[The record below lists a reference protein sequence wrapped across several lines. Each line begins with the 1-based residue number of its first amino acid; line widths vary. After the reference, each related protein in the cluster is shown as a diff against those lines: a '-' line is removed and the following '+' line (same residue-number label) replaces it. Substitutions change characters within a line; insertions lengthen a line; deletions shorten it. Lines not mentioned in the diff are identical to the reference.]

1 MHATAK
7 RPGEV
12 TMSKTTL
19 PLLLLL
25 AVSSAPMGAADTGRF
40 TIVVHTSRPS
50 TLTRQQVADIF
61 MKRALRWGDGIP
73 VTPFDLS
80 VADPTRQQF
89 SRSMLGQSTAAIVY
103 YWQRQMFATNALSPP
118 LVKSADDVLSAV
130 GSTAGG
136 IGYVSEG
143 TVLPEGV
150 KPVTLVENA
159 K

>member
-1 MHATAK
+1 MIK
-7 RPGEV
+7 P
-12 TMSKTTL
+12 TL

-25 AVSSAPMGAADTGRF
+25 MTSSVPMGAADTGRF
-40 TIVVHTSRPS
+40 TVVVNTSRPS

-61 MKRALRWGDGIP
+61 MRRALRWNDGTP

-89 SRSMLGQSTAAIVY
+89 SRSLLGQSTSAIVY
-103 YWQRQMFATNALSPP
+103 YWQRQMFATNSLTPP
-118 LVKSADDVLSAV
+118 LVKSADDVLAAV

-143 TVLPEGV
+143 TPLPDGV
-150 KPVTLVENA
+150 KAVTLVEIA